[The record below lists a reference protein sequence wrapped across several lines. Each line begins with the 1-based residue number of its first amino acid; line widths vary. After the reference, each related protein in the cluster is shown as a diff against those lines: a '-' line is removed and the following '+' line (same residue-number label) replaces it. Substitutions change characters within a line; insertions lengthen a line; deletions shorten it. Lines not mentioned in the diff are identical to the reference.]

1 MEFRVV
7 PVGRGDRPAR
17 RPRGAAT
24 PGRLASREAAATR
37 PASSAPPR
45 RGAGSRLWPR
55 GAATPAGQQG
65 GRGDAASKQG
75 RRRAG
80 APDRGCEGRGQGD
93 LDREVG

>member
-1 MEFRVV
+1 LEFRVV
-7 PVGRGDRPAR
+7 PVGRGTRPAR

-37 PASSAPPR
+37 PASS
-45 RGAGSRLWPR
+45 GAGSSLWPR
-55 GAATPAGQQG
+55 GAATPAGQKG
-65 GRGDAASKQG
+65 GRGDAASKQE

-80 APDRGCEGRGQGD
+80 APDRGCEGQGQGD